1 VPHATCVTVRSKP
14 TARASG
20 DNAFSYLQRKSG
32 VAQTQL
38 LNELPPHENAV
49 QRISIVGT
57 GYVGLSTAVCF
68 ATRGPD
74 VIASTRNEDKV
85 RIINAKRAPFH
96 EPGLDEAVRTSI
108 ESGHLRTET
117 DRSEAVR
124 QTEVTF
130 LTVGT
135 PEQADGTVDLR
146 YVISASEDIGRALKR
161 KNSYHLVVVKSTV
174 TPGTVRGPV
183 KAALEEASGL
193 VAGRDFALCMNPEFL
208 RQGSAI
214 QDTLYPDRVIIGEYD
229 EQSGQRLAELL
240 EGFYEPDIPILR
252 MSLESAEMV
261 KYASN
266 AFLAM
271 KISYANEMARIC
283 ERVPG
288 VDVSKLMAGV
298 GLDKRINPRFLNAG
312 AGFGGSC
319 LPKDTK
325 ALCRFA
331 EAQGYSAPLLRA
343 TLAVNQAQAFHVAQL
358 ALATLGESRDKKVA
372 LLGLS
377 FKPDTDDLREAPSL
391 TVARIL
397 LKAGAHVSAFD
408 PVVKQVRQPGFEGL
422 EYPPSIAACLAGAQ
436 CCIVLTEWE
445 QFKQLTP
452 DDFIQSMATPAVIDA
467 RRIFDPHEFGN
478 RLTFLAVGLGRDL
491 DGGRASAGDE

>member
-1 VPHATCVTVRSKP
+1 VRSKP

-68 ATRGPD
+68 ATRGYD

-193 VAGRDFALCMNPEFL
+193 VAGRDFGLCMNPEFL

>member
-1 VPHATCVTVRSKP
+1 M
-14 TARASG
+14 TAHQ
-20 DNAFSYLQRKSG
+20 NAM
-32 VAQTQL
+32 
-38 LNELPPHENAV
+38 

-68 ATRGPD
+68 ASRGYD

-108 ESGHLRTET
+108 ESGHLRAEIN
-117 DRSEAVR
+117 RSEAVR

-130 LTVGT
+130 ITVGT
-135 PEQADGTVDLR
+135 PEKADGTADLS
-146 YVISASEDIGRALKR
+146 YVINASEDIGRALTLK
-161 KNSYHLVVVKSTV
+161 KAYHLVVVKSTV
-174 TPGTVRGPV
+174 TPGTVRGLV

-193 VAGRDFALCMNPEFL
+193 LAGRDFGLCMNPEFL

-214 QDTLYPDRVIIGEYD
+214 RDTLYPDRAVIGEYD
-229 EQSGQRLAELL
+229 KRSGQRLVDLL
-240 EGFYEPDIPILR
+240 EEFYGPDIPILR
-252 MSLESAEMV
+252 MSLEAAEMV

-266 AFLAM
+266 TFLAM
-271 KISYANEMARIC
+271 KISYANEIARIC
-283 ERVPG
+283 EQVPG
-288 VDVSKLMAGV
+288 VDVSKVMAGV
-298 GLDKRINPRFLNAG
+298 GLDARINPKFLNAG

-325 ALCRFA
+325 ALCKFA

-343 TLAVNQAQAFHVAQL
+343 TLAVNQAQASHVAQL
-358 ALATLGESRDKKVA
+358 ALSTLGEPRDKKVA

-391 TVARIL
+391 KVARTL

-408 PVVKQVRQPGFEGL
+408 PVVKLVSQPGFEAL
-422 EYPPSIAACLAGAQ
+422 EYPPSISECLAGAH

-445 QFKQLTP
+445 QFKQLKP

-478 RLTFLAVGLGRDL
+478 RLTFLAIGVGRDL
-491 DGGRASAGDE
+491 GVGGTSVGDNDE

>member
-1 VPHATCVTVRSKP
+1 MSA
-14 TARASG
+14 
-20 DNAFSYLQRKSG
+20 
-32 VAQTQL
+32 
-38 LNELPPHENAV
+38 HENAV

-68 ATRGPD
+68 ASRGYD
-74 VIASTRNEDKV
+74 VIASTRNQDKV

-96 EPGLDEAVRTSI
+96 EPGLDDVVRTSI
-108 ESGHLRTET
+108 ESGHLRAEI
-117 DRSEAVR
+117 DRSKAVR

-135 PEQADGTVDLR
+135 PDKTNGTIDLR
-146 YVISASEDIGRALKR
+146 YIIGASEDIGRALQR
-161 KNSYHLVVVKSTV
+161 KKAYHLVVVKSTV

-193 VAGRDFALCMNPEFL
+193 VAGRDFGLCMNPEFL
-208 RQGSAI
+208 RQGSALR
-214 QDTLYPDRVIIGEYD
+214 DTLHPDRVVIGEYD
-229 EQSGQRLAELL
+229 ERSGQQLADLL
-240 EGFYEPDIPILR
+240 ESFYGPDTPILR
-252 MSLESAEMV
+252 MSLEAAEMI

-266 AFLAM
+266 TFLAM
-271 KISYANEMARIC
+271 KISYANEMANIC

-288 VDVSKLMAGV
+288 VDVAKVMAGV
-298 GLDKRINPRFLNAG
+298 GLDERINPRFLNAG

-325 ALCRFA
+325 ALCTFA

-343 TLAVNQAQAFHVAQL
+343 TLAVNQAQASHVAQL
-358 ALATLGESRDKKVA
+358 ALSALGEPRDKKVA
-372 LLGLS
+372 LLGLA
-377 FKPDTDDLREAPSL
+377 FKPDTDDVREAPSL
-391 TVARIL
+391 IVARTL

-422 EYPPSIAACLAGAQ
+422 EYPPSISECLAGAH

-445 QFKQLTP
+445 QFKRLTP
-452 DDFIQSMATPAVIDA
+452 DDFIHSMATPAVVDA
-467 RRIFDPHEFGN
+467 RRIFNPHEFGS
-478 RLTFLAVGLGRDL
+478 RLTFLAVGVGRDL

>member
-1 VPHATCVTVRSKP
+1 M
-14 TARASG
+14 TA
-20 DNAFSYLQRKSG
+20 
-32 VAQTQL
+32 
-38 LNELPPHENAV
+38 HENAV

-57 GYVGLSTAVCF
+57 GYVGLSTAACF
-68 ATRGPD
+68 ASRGYD

-85 RIINAKRAPFH
+85 RIINAKRAPFY
-96 EPGLDEAVRTSI
+96 EPGLDDAVRTGI
-108 ESGHLRTET
+108 ESGHLRAEIN
-117 DRSEAVR
+117 RSEAVR

-135 PEQADGTVDLR
+135 PEKADGTIDLR
-146 YVISASEDIGRALKR
+146 YVISASEDIGRALER
-161 KNSYHLVVVKSTV
+161 KKAYHLVVVKSTV

-183 KAALEEASGL
+183 KAALEEASGH
-193 VAGRDFALCMNPEFL
+193 VAGLDFGLCMNPEFL
-208 RQGSAI
+208 QQGSALR
-214 QDTLYPDRVIIGEYD
+214 DTLHPGRVVIGEYD
-229 EQSGQRLAELL
+229 KRSGQRLAELL
-240 EGFYEPDIPILR
+240 EGFYGPGTPLLR

-261 KYASN
+261 KYAN
-266 AFLAM
+266 NTFLAM

-288 VDVSKLMAGV
+288 VDVSEVMAGV
-298 GLDKRINPRFLNAG
+298 GLDERINPRFLNAG

-325 ALCRFA
+325 ALCKFA
-331 EAQGYSAPLLRA
+331 EAHGYSAPLLRA

-358 ALATLGESRDKKVA
+358 ALSMLGEPRGKKVA

-377 FKPDTDDLREAPSL
+377 FKPDTDDVREAPSL
-391 TVARIL
+391 TVARTL
-397 LKAGAHVSAFD
+397 LKAGTHVSAFD
-408 PVVKQVRQPGFEGL
+408 PVVKQVSQPGCETL
-422 EYPPSIAACLAGAQ
+422 DYPPSISECLAGAH

-467 RRIFDPHEFGN
+467 RRIFDPSSLGIASRFSQ
-478 RLTFLAVGLGRDL
+478 LAWG
-491 DGGRASAGDE
+491 AI

>member
-1 VPHATCVTVRSKP
+1 
-14 TARASG
+14 
-20 DNAFSYLQRKSG
+20 
-32 VAQTQL
+32 
-38 LNELPPHENAV
+38 
-49 QRISIVGT
+49 
-57 GYVGLSTAVCF
+57 VCF
-68 ATRGPD
+68 ASRGYD

-108 ESGHLRTET
+108 ESGHLRAEMN
-117 DRSEAVR
+117 RSEAVR

-135 PEQADGTVDLR
+135 PENANGTVNLR

-161 KNSYHLVVVKSTV
+161 KNAYHLVVVKSTV
-174 TPGTVRGPV
+174 TPGTVRRPV
-183 KAALEEASGL
+183 KAALEESSGL
-193 VAGRDFALCMNPEFL
+193 VAGRDFGLCMNPEFL

-214 QDTLYPDRVIIGEYD
+214 RDTLYPDRVVIGEYD
-229 EQSGQRLAELL
+229 KRSGQRLAELL
-240 EGFYEPDIPILR
+240 EGFYGPDVPLLR

-266 AFLAM
+266 TFLAM

-288 VDVSKLMAGV
+288 VDVSNVMGGV
-298 GLDKRINPRFLNAG
+298 GLDERINPRFLNAG

-325 ALCRFA
+325 ALCKFA

-343 TLAVNQAQAFHVAQL
+343 TLVINQAQARHVAQL
-358 ALATLGESRDKKVA
+358 ALSTLGEPRDKKVA

-391 TVARIL
+391 TVVRAL
-397 LKAGAHVSAFD
+397 LKAGARVSAFD
-408 PVVKQVRQPGFEGL
+408 PVVKQVSQPGFEGL
-422 EYPPSIAACLAGAQ
+422 DYPPSISECLAGAH

-445 QFKQLTP
+445 QFKRLTP

-467 RRIFDPHEFGN
+467 RRIFDPHEFGK
-478 RLTFLAVGLGRDL
+478 RLTFLAVGVGRDL
-491 DGGRASAGDE
+491 DVGGPSVGGNDE

>member
-1 VPHATCVTVRSKP
+1 M
-14 TARASG
+14 TA
-20 DNAFSYLQRKSG
+20 
-32 VAQTQL
+32 
-38 LNELPPHENAV
+38 HENAV

-57 GYVGLSTAVCF
+57 GYVGLSTAACF
-68 ATRGPD
+68 ASRGYD
-74 VIASTRNEDKV
+74 VIASTRNESKV

-96 EPGLDEAVRTSI
+96 EPGLDEAVRTGI
-108 ESGHLRTET
+108 ESGHLRAEIN
-117 DRSEAVR
+117 RSEAVR

-130 LTVGT
+130 ITVGT
-135 PEQADGTVDLR
+135 PENADGTVDLS
-146 YVISASEDIGRALKR
+146 YVINASEDIGRALTLK
-161 KNSYHLVVVKSTV
+161 KAYHLVVVKSTV
-174 TPGTVRGPV
+174 TPGTVRGSV
-183 KAALEEASGL
+183 KAALEESSGL
-193 VAGRDFALCMNPEFL
+193 VAGRDFGLCMNPEFL

-214 QDTLYPDRVIIGEYD
+214 RDTLYPDRVVIGEYD
-229 EQSGQRLAELL
+229 KRSGQRLAELL
-240 EGFYEPDIPILR
+240 KDFYGPGIPILR

-266 AFLAM
+266 TFLAT

-288 VDVSKLMAGV
+288 VDVSKVMAGV
-298 GLDKRINPRFLNAG
+298 GLDERINPKFLNAG

-325 ALCRFA
+325 ALCKFA

-343 TLAVNQAQAFHVAQL
+343 TLAVNQAQAPHVAQL
-358 ALATLGESRDKKVA
+358 ALSTLGEPRDKKVA

-391 TVARIL
+391 TVARAL
-397 LKAGAHVSAFD
+397 LKAGTHVSAFD
-408 PVVKQVRQPGFEGL
+408 PVVKQVNQPGFEAL
-422 EYPPSIAACLAGAQ
+422 NYPPSISECLAGAH

-445 QFKQLTP
+445 QFKHLTP
-452 DDFIQSMATPAVIDA
+452 DDFIQSMATPTVIDA

-478 RLTFLAVGLGRDL
+478 RLTFLAIGVGRDL
-491 DGGRASAGDE
+491 GVGGTSVGDNDE

>member
-1 VPHATCVTVRSKP
+1 M
-14 TARASG
+14 TA
-20 DNAFSYLQRKSG
+20 
-32 VAQTQL
+32 
-38 LNELPPHENAV
+38 HENAV

-68 ATRGPD
+68 ASRGYD
-74 VIASTRNEDKV
+74 VIASTRSEDKV
-85 RIINAKRAPFH
+85 HSINAKRAPFH

-108 ESGHLRTET
+108 ESGHLRAEIS
-117 DRSEAVR
+117 RSEAVR

-135 PEQADGTVDLR
+135 PERADGTIDLR

-161 KNSYHLVVVKSTV
+161 KNAYHLVVVKSTV

-183 KAALEEASGL
+183 KVALEEASGL
-193 VAGRDFALCMNPEFL
+193 VAGSDFGLCTNPEFL

-214 QDTLYPDRVIIGEYD
+214 RDTLHPDRVIIGEYD
-229 EQSGQRLAELL
+229 TRSGQQLANLF
-240 EGFYEPDIPILR
+240 EGFYDPAIPILT

-266 AFLAM
+266 TFLAM

-283 ERVPG
+283 EGVPG
-288 VDVSKLMAGV
+288 VDVSKVMAGV
-298 GLDKRINPRFLNAG
+298 GLDERINPRFLNAG

-325 ALCRFA
+325 ALCKFA
-331 EAQGYSAPLLRA
+331 EEQGYSAPLLRA
-343 TLAVNQAQAFHVAQL
+343 TLAVNKAQAFHVAQL
-358 ALATLGESRDKKVA
+358 ALSTLGEPRDKKVA
-372 LLGLS
+372 LLGLA
-377 FKPDTDDLREAPSL
+377 FKPDTDDLREAQSL
-391 TVARIL
+391 TVARTL

-408 PVVKQVRQPGFEGL
+408 PVVKQVSLPGFEEL
-422 EYPPSIAACLAGAQ
+422 DYPPSTSACLAGAH
-436 CCIVLTEWE
+436 CCIILTEWE
-445 QFKQLTP
+445 QFKRLTP
-452 DDFIQSMATPAVIDA
+452 DDFIQFMATPAVVDA

-478 RLTFLAVGLGRDL
+478 RLTFLAVGVGREL
-491 DGGRASAGDE
+491 DVCRTSVRDNEE

>member
-1 VPHATCVTVRSKP
+1 M
-14 TARASG
+14 TA
-20 DNAFSYLQRKSG
+20 
-32 VAQTQL
+32 
-38 LNELPPHENAV
+38 HENAV

-57 GYVGLSTAVCF
+57 GYVGLSTAVCL
-68 ATRGPD
+68 ASRGYD
-74 VIASTRNEDKV
+74 VIASTRNEDKA

-96 EPGLDEAVRTSI
+96 EPGLDDAVRTSI
-108 ESGHLRTET
+108 ESGHLRAET

-135 PEQADGTVDLR
+135 PENADGTVDLR

-161 KNSYHLVVVKSTV
+161 KSAYHLVVVKSTV

-193 VAGRDFALCMNPEFL
+193 VAGRDFGLCTNPEFL

-214 QDTLYPDRVIIGEYD
+214 QDTLYPDRVVIGEYD
-229 EQSGQRLAELL
+229 KRSGQQLADLL
-240 EGFYEPDIPILR
+240 AGFYGPGIPILR

-266 AFLAM
+266 TFLAM
-271 KISYANEMARIC
+271 KISYANEMANIC

-288 VDVSKLMAGV
+288 VDVSKVMAGV
-298 GLDKRINPRFLNAG
+298 GRDERINPRFLNAG

-325 ALCRFA
+325 ALCTFA
-331 EAQGYSAPLLRA
+331 QTRGYSAPLLRA
-343 TLAVNQAQAFHVAQL
+343 TLAVNHAQASHIAQL
-358 ALATLGESRDKKVA
+358 ALSTLGEPRDKKVA
-372 LLGLS
+372 LLGLA

-391 TVARIL
+391 TVSRAL
-397 LKAGAHVSAFD
+397 LEAGAHVSAFD
-408 PVVKQVRQPGFEGL
+408 PVVKRVKQSGFEGL
-422 EYPPSIAACLAGAQ
+422 EYPPSISACLAGAH
-436 CCIVLTEWE
+436 CCIILTEWDH
-445 QFKQLTP
+445 FKRLTP
-452 DDFIQSMATPAVIDA
+452 DDFIQSMATPVVIDA
-467 RRIFDPHEFGN
+467 RRIFDPHEFGS
-478 RLTFLAVGLGRDL
+478 RLTFLAVGVGRDL
-491 DGGRASAGDE
+491 DVRHTSVDDND

>member
-1 VPHATCVTVRSKP
+1 M
-14 TARASG
+14 TA
-20 DNAFSYLQRKSG
+20 
-32 VAQTQL
+32 
-38 LNELPPHENAV
+38 HENAV

-68 ATRGPD
+68 ASRGYD
-74 VIASTRNEDKV
+74 VIASTRSEDKV

-108 ESGHLRTET
+108 ESGHLRAEI
-117 DRSEAVR
+117 DRSEVVR

-135 PEQADGTVDLR
+135 PENADGTVDLR

-161 KNSYHLVVVKSTV
+161 KNAYHLVVVKSTV

-193 VAGRDFALCMNPEFL
+193 VAGRDFGLCMNPEFL
-208 RQGSAI
+208 RQGSALR
-214 QDTLYPDRVIIGEYD
+214 DTLHPDRVVIGEYD
-229 EQSGQRLAELL
+229 KRSGQRLAELL
-240 EGFYEPDIPILR
+240 AGFYGPDIPILR
-252 MSLESAEMV
+252 MSLESAEMI

-266 AFLAM
+266 TFLAM

-283 ERVPG
+283 ELVPG
-288 VDVSKLMAGV
+288 VDVSNVMAGV
-298 GLDKRINPRFLNAG
+298 GLDERINPRFLNAG

-325 ALCRFA
+325 ALCKFA
-331 EAQGYSAPLLRA
+331 EAHGYSAPLLRA
-343 TLAVNQAQAFHVAQL
+343 TLAVNQAQASHVAQL
-358 ALATLGESRDKKVA
+358 ALGTLGEPREKKVA
-372 LLGLS
+372 LLGLA

-391 TVARIL
+391 TVARSL
-397 LKAGAHVSAFD
+397 LKAGAHVSVFD
-408 PVVKQVRQPGFEGL
+408 PVVKQVRQAGFEGL
-422 EYPPSIAACLAGAQ
+422 EYPPSIAACLAGAH

-445 QFKQLTP
+445 QFKRLTP
-452 DDFIQSMATPAVIDA
+452 DDFIQSMATPVVIDA
-467 RRIFDPHEFGN
+467 RRIFDPHEFGS
-478 RLTFLAVGLGRDL
+478 RLTFLAVGVGRDL
-491 DGGRASAGDE
+491 DVGDASVGDDDE

>member
-1 VPHATCVTVRSKP
+1 MTT
-14 TARASG
+14 
-20 DNAFSYLQRKSG
+20 
-32 VAQTQL
+32 
-38 LNELPPHENAV
+38 HENAV

-57 GYVGLSTAVCF
+57 GYVGLSTAACF
-68 ATRGPD
+68 ASRGYD
-74 VIASTRNEDKV
+74 VIASTRSEDKV

-108 ESGHLRTET
+108 ESGHLRAEI

-124 QTEVTF
+124 QTEVTI

-135 PEQADGTVDLR
+135 PEKADGTVDLR
-146 YVISASEDIGRALKR
+146 YVISGSDDIGRALKR
-161 KNSYHLVVVKSTV
+161 KNAYHLVVVKSTV

-183 KAALEEASGL
+183 KAALEDASGL
-193 VAGRDFALCMNPEFL
+193 VAGRDFGLCMNPEFL

-214 QDTLYPDRVIIGEYD
+214 RDTLYPDRVVIGEYD
-229 EQSGQRLAELL
+229 KRSGQQLADLL
-240 EGFYEPDIPILR
+240 AGFYGSGIPLLR

-261 KYASN
+261 KYSSN

-288 VDVSKLMAGV
+288 VDVSELMAGV
-298 GLDKRINPRFLNAG
+298 GLDERINPRFLNAG

-325 ALCRFA
+325 ALCKFA

-343 TLAVNQAQAFHVAQL
+343 ALAVNQAQASHVAQL
-358 ALATLGESRDKKVA
+358 ALSTLGKPRDKKVA
-372 LLGLS
+372 LLGLA

-391 TVARIL
+391 TVARTL
-397 LKAGAHVSAFD
+397 LKTGAHVSAFD
-408 PVVKQVRQPGFEGL
+408 PVVKQVSEPGFEGL
-422 EYPPSIAACLAGAQ
+422 ECPPSISECLAGAH
-436 CCIVLTEWE
+436 CCVVLTEWE
-445 QFKQLTP
+445 QFKQLRP

-478 RLTFLAVGLGRDL
+478 RLTFLAVGMGRDL
-491 DGGRASAGDE
+491 DVGPARL

>member
-1 VPHATCVTVRSKP
+1 M
-14 TARASG
+14 TA
-20 DNAFSYLQRKSG
+20 
-32 VAQTQL
+32 
-38 LNELPPHENAV
+38 HENAV

-68 ATRGPD
+68 ASRGYD
-74 VIASTRNEDKV
+74 VIASTRNEDKI

-135 PEQADGTVDLR
+135 PENADGTIDLR
-146 YVISASEDIGRALKR
+146 YIIGASEDIGRALQR
-161 KNSYHLVVVKSTV
+161 KNAYHLVVVKSTV

-183 KAALEEASGL
+183 KAALEDASGL
-193 VAGRDFALCMNPEFL
+193 VAGHDFGLCMNPEFL
-208 RQGSAI
+208 RQGSAL
-214 QDTLYPDRVIIGEYD
+214 QDTLHPDRVVIGEYD
-229 EQSGQRLAELL
+229 KQSGQRLAELL
-240 EGFYEPDIPILR
+240 AGFYGQDIPILR

-266 AFLAM
+266 TFLAM
-271 KISYANEMARIC
+271 KISYANEMANIC

-288 VDVSKLMAGV
+288 VDVSEVMAGV
-298 GLDKRINPRFLNAG
+298 GLDERINPRFLNAG

-325 ALCRFA
+325 ALCKFA

-343 TLAVNQAQAFHVAQL
+343 TLAVNQAQASHVAQL
-358 ALATLGESRDKKVA
+358 ALATLWEPRDKKVA
-372 LLGLS
+372 LLGLA

-391 TVARIL
+391 TVARTL

-422 EYPPSIAACLAGAQ
+422 EYPPSIAACLAGAH

-445 QFKQLTP
+445 QFKRLTP
-452 DDFIQSMATPAVIDA
+452 DDFIQSMATPVVIDA
-467 RRIFDPHEFGN
+467 RRIFDPREFGS
-478 RLTFLAVGLGRDL
+478 RLTFLAVGVGRDL

>member
-1 VPHATCVTVRSKP
+1 
-14 TARASG
+14 
-20 DNAFSYLQRKSG
+20 
-32 VAQTQL
+32 
-38 LNELPPHENAV
+38 
-49 QRISIVGT
+49 
-57 GYVGLSTAVCF
+57 
-68 ATRGPD
+68 
-74 VIASTRNEDKV
+74 V

-96 EPGLDEAVRTSI
+96 EPGLDEAVRTGI
-108 ESGHLRTET
+108 ESGHLHAEI

-135 PEQADGTVDLR
+135 PEKADGTVDLR

-161 KNSYHLVVVKSTV
+161 KNAYHLVVVKSTV

-183 KAALEEASGL
+183 KAALEDASGL
-193 VAGRDFALCMNPEFL
+193 VAGRDFGLCMNPELL

-229 EQSGQRLAELL
+229 ERSGQHLADLL
-240 EGFYEPDIPILR
+240 EGFYGPGTPILR

-266 AFLAM
+266 TFLAM

-288 VDVSKLMAGV
+288 VDVSKVMAGV
-298 GLDKRINPRFLNAG
+298 GLDERINPKFLNAG

-325 ALCRFA
+325 ALCKFA

-343 TLAVNQAQAFHVAQL
+343 TLSVNQAQASHVAQL
-358 ALATLGESRDKKVA
+358 ALSTLGEPRGKKVA
-372 LLGLS
+372 LLGLA

-391 TVARIL
+391 TVARTL

-408 PVVKQVRQPGFEGL
+408 PVVKQVSLPGFERL
-422 EYPPSIAACLAGAQ
+422 DYPLSISECLAGAH
-436 CCIVLTEWE
+436 CCVVLTEWE
-445 QFKQLTP
+445 QFKRLTP

-491 DGGRASAGDE
+491 DDGGATVSDDDE